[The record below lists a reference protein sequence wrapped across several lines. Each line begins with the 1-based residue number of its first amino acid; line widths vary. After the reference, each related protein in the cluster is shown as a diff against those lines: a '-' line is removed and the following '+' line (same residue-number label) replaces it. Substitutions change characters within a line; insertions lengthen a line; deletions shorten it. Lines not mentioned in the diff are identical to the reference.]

1 MTILPQLCSKKQ
13 TPSFPTPNKQERK
26 SSQARR
32 DWLCHR
38 PLGDHTEQP
47 SLFSEPK
54 PEPAL
59 TIHNPEG
66 EIPAVP
72 VQKFRDRVIIP
83 ITPLGA
89 NAY

>member
-13 TPSFPTPNKQERK
+13 TQSFPPPDKQERK

-32 DWLCHR
+32 
-38 PLGDHTEQP
+38 DHTEQP

-59 TIHNPEG
+59 TIQNPEG

-83 ITPLGA
+83 ITPPGA

>member
-1 MTILPQLCSKKQ
+1 MTILPQVCSKKQ
-13 TPSFPTPNKQERK
+13 TQSFPPPDEQERK

-32 DWLCHR
+32 DR
-38 PLGDHTEQP
+38 TEHP
-47 SLFSEPK
+47 SLLSESK

-59 TIHNPEG
+59 TIQNPKG

-72 VQKFRDRVIIP
+72 VQKFRDRVVIP
-83 ITPLGA
+83 ITPPGA

>member
-1 MTILPQLCSKKQ
+1 MTILPQVCSKKQ
-13 TPSFPTPNKQERK
+13 TPSFPTPNNAKRK

-32 DWLCHR
+32 ER
-38 PLGDHTEQP
+38 TEHP

-54 PEPAL
+54 PETAL
-59 TIHNPEG
+59 TIQNPEG
-66 EIPAVP
+66 EIAAVP

-83 ITPLGA
+83 ITPQGA

>member
-1 MTILPQLCSKKQ
+1 MTILPQVCSKKQ
-13 TPSFPTPNKQERK
+13 TPSFPTPNNAKRK

-32 DWLCHR
+32 ER
-38 PLGDHTEQP
+38 TEQP
-47 SLFSEPK
+47 SFFSEPK

-59 TIHNPEG
+59 TIQNPEG

-83 ITPLGA
+83 ITPQGA

>member
-13 TPSFPTPNKQERK
+13 IPSFPPPGEQERK

-32 DWLCHR
+32 DR
-38 PLGDHTEQP
+38 TEHP

-59 TIHNPEG
+59 TMQNSEG
-66 EIPAVP
+66 EIPAV
-72 VQKFRDRVIIP
+72 VIHKESDRVVIP
-83 ITPLGA
+83 ITPPGA